1 MFKKE
6 YLDQVFQFVMFIY
19 VIINDSLDTE
29 INKAKSGL
37 AHESF
42 KKTVLVNV
50 VLVKRIV
57 SHHETIIQTGI
68 TCKEIPL

>member
-6 YLDQVFQFVMFIY
+6 YLDEVFQFVMFIY

-42 KKTVLVNV
+42 KKTRPCKCCSCKKNC
-50 VLVKRIV
+50 V
-57 SHHETIIQTGI
+57 SPWNYNTNRNNM
-68 TCKEIPL
+68 

>member
-1 MFKKE
+1 MIPWILK
-6 YLDQVFQFVMFIY
+6 LTRP
-19 VIINDSLDTE
+19 NLGSLM
-29 INKAKSGL
+29 KGL
-37 AHESF
+37 
-42 KKTVLVNV
+42 KRPVLVNV